1 MSAERPDGAAPGTDG
16 GPLSSAAVSMVDP
29 RAVRVALAPTSRGED
44 DPTITISPIPADVLR
59 PVERLA
65 GRAILGGVPTP
76 ISPPRGTGSGNGRS
90 AVMGGGAIGTGPS
103 VTAPESA
110 DRDGSD
116 GADRTSDRAAD
127 RAATVELLIDGRPL
141 DARLVP
147 FDAEHARLVEGTEGP
162 EGAEG
167 IISRV
172 ILGAGRRRDAD
183 GAVVREVVV
192 DGWRFDVEVESERR
206 ASLRERAR
214 RGHEAAGKSG
224 PVEIHAIIPGR
235 IVALSVGPGDPVT
248 AGQQLLVL
256 EAMKMQNE
264 LRAPREGSIERIAV
278 AVGENVE
285 VGDLLLVI
293 T

>member
-1 MSAERPDGAAPGTDG
+1 MSAERPGDPAVSSV
-16 GPLSSAAVSMVDP
+16 GPLTSTADQVVDP
-29 RAVRVALAPTSRGED
+29 RAVRLSLAPTSRGDD
-44 DPTITISPIPADVLR
+44 DPTMTISPVPADVLR

-65 GRAILGGVPTP
+65 GRAILGGM
-76 ISPPRGTGSGNGRS
+76 SSQLDAARGADGPD
-90 AVMGGGAIGTGPS
+90 GTGP
-103 VTAPESA
+103 TA
-110 DRDGSD
+110 D
-116 GADRTSDRAAD
+116 GAS
-127 RAATVELLIDGRPL
+127 VELLIDGRPL

-147 FDAEHARLVEGTEGP
+147 FDGEHARLVEGPDGP
-162 EGAEG
+162 EGV
-167 IISRV
+167 ISRV
-172 ILGAGRRRDAD
+172 ILGARRRREAD

-214 RGHEAAGKSG
+214 RGHEVAGKSG

-235 IVALSVGPGDPVT
+235 IVALSVTRGDPVA

-285 VGDLLLVI
+285 VGDLLMVI

>member
-1 MSAERPDGAAPGTDG
+1 MSTERPDAAAPGAAG
-16 GPLSSAAVSMVDP
+16 GPLSGASVAMVDP
-29 RAVRVALAPTSRGED
+29 HAVRVSLAPTSRGED
-44 DPTITISPIPADVLR
+44 DPTISISPIPADVLR

-76 ISPPRGTGSGNGRS
+76 IGPPRGTGSGNGRS
-90 AVMGGGAIGTGPS
+90 AVMSGGASGSETGAA
-103 VTAPESA
+103 APGSA
-110 DRDGSD
+110 ERDGSD
-116 GADRTSDRAAD
+116 GADRAAD
-127 RAATVELLIDGRPL
+127 RATDRASIELLVDGRPL

-147 FDAEHARLVEGTEGP
+147 FDAEHARLVEGA

-167 IISRV
+167 LVSRV
-172 ILGAGRRRDAD
+172 ILGAERRREAD
-183 GAVVREVVV
+183 GAVVREVVI

-235 IVALSVGPGDPVT
+235 IVALSVEPGDPVT

-285 VGDLLLVI
+285 VGDLLMVI